1 MKKQTFLDAFVTLG
15 KSNLSEKAVTDIEEI
30 NCHVHDYPKKKSI
43 NDVSKVEFNKKCKQ
57 KQGKNSLD
65 FIKSVD
71 ATTLP
76 PCSKVFLQQIKL
88 ECYVEYPYSMS
99 YDRYPTFN
107 LFPIGYGCK
116 LSENG

>member
-1 MKKQTFLDAFVTLG
+1 MHILILIIFLHLKKKESQSPVI
-15 KSNLSEKAVTDIEEI
+15 NNEKTNIFGCI
-30 NCHVHDYPKKKSI
+30 CNPKKKSI

-71 ATTLP
+71 PTTLP

-99 YDRYPTFN
+99 YNAYPTFN